1 MFYVVVIMKKHLSDL
16 KFIIIAILIA
26 LFIKTFLFNTVKVQ
40 QTSMYPTLKPND
52 IILSSSLYRFKGDF
66 KRGDIIIFKSVNENK
81 LLIKRIIG
89 LPGEVV
95 EFYDGTI
102 YIDGKELDEK
112 YFDEKPYTLSNTNK
126 FVLKDNELFVLG
138 DNRTPNG
145 SMDSRAFGPI
155 NIKSIRSH
163 PFYRLFPLNSEKFIN
178 GSW

>member
-66 KRGDIIIFKSVNENK
+66 KRGDIIVFKSVNENK

-95 EFYDGTI
+95 
-102 YIDGKELDEK
+102 
-112 YFDEKPYTLSNTNK
+112 
-126 FVLKDNELFVLG
+126 
-138 DNRTPNG
+138 
-145 SMDSRAFGPI
+145 
-155 NIKSIRSH
+155 
-163 PFYRLFPLNSEKFIN
+163 
-178 GSW
+178 

>member
-1 MFYVVVIMKKHLSDL
+1 MKKHLSDL
-16 KFIIIAILIA
+16 KFIIIAVLVA
-26 LFIKTFLFNTVKVQ
+26 LFFRTFLFNIVKVQ
-40 QTSMYPTLKPND
+40 QTSMYPTVKPND
-52 IILSSSLYRFKGDF
+52 IILSSSLYRFKGDYT
-66 KRGDIIIFKSVNENK
+66 RGDIIVFKSVNENK

-95 EFYDGTI
+95 EIYDGNI

-163 PFYRLFPLNSEKFIN
+163 PFYRLFPFNSKKFIN
-178 GSW
+178 RSW